1 MKCRGQHYAT
11 PAYSL
16 PEIIRRGSQRRFPG
30 CRCLGGVERLV
41 LRMLL
46 VLSEDHKEH
55 LSFLTKVDGSVVE
68 EFGRIALEFLK
79 KGTNPKVYEGAA

>member
-1 MKCRGQHYAT
+1 
-11 PAYSL
+11 
-16 PEIIRRGSQRRFPG
+16 
-30 CRCLGGVERLV
+30 
-41 LRMLL
+41 MLL

-79 KGTNPKVYEGAA
+79 KGTNPKVYEGAASRTLFFFFVALSENMILICSTFIV